1 MAGKKRRA
9 APALDP
15 GAMLVF
21 AAMAREGGV
30 RGAATALGM
39 PKSTVSRRLA
49 ELEATLGVSLVLRD
63 ARRFALTEAGLA
75 LAQRCEALAALV
87 GQTEAELGRG
97 ATEPAGT
104 LRVSAAPVFGE
115 EVLPAVLAD
124 LLARHPS
131 LRVDVKLSVDY
142 ADLRSGE
149 VDVVL
154 RAWPI
159 ADAADLYATKLGVT
173 VTGCW
178 AAPAYLAKHPEPAT
192 PHELASH
199 QCIVVGAS
207 SAPRWSFRVDGDE
220 VAVAVSGRARVDSF
234 RLARELAVRGVGI
247 LRTVEPFA
255 AEAVADGRLVPIL
268 EDCWI
273 ETPVHAVHAGARQGT
288 PKVRAFVAAV
298 RAAVAATTIVRSGT

>member
-1 MAGKKRRA
+1 VAGKKRRA
-9 APALDP
+9 ALALDP
-15 GAMLVF
+15 SAMMVF

-30 RGAATALGM
+30 RGAAAALGM

-49 ELEATLGVSLVLRD
+49 ELEETLGAALVLRD

-75 LAQRCEALAALV
+75 LAQRCEALVALV
-87 GQTEAELGRG
+87 GQAEAEIGRG
-97 ATEPAGT
+97 ATEPSGT

-115 EVLPAVLAD
+115 EVLPEVVAK

-142 ADLRSGE
+142 VDLRSGD

-159 ADAADLYATKLGVT
+159 ADAADLYATKLGAT

-178 AAPAYLAKHPEPAT
+178 ASPEYLSRHEAPAT

-199 QCIVVGAS
+199 QCIVVGA
-207 SAPRWSFRVDGDE
+207 ATTPRWSFRWGGAE
-220 VAVAVSGRARVDSF
+220 VEVAVSGRARVDSF
-234 RLARELAVRGVGI
+234 RLARELAIRGVGI

-255 AEAVADGRLVPIL
+255 AEAAASGELVPVL
-268 EDCWI
+268 ERGWI
-273 ETPVHAVHAGARQGT
+273 ETPVHAVHAGGRRGT
-288 PKVRAFVAAV
+288 PKIRAFVAAV
-298 RAAVAATTIVRSGT
+298 REAVSTTTIVRP